1 MTFPLSFEGKIGRL
15 PYLLASAA
23 AFFSQH
29 LAVFIACKVLG
40 VTPVIDA
47 IFWIAPLRTLV
58 VEAKASDAALI
69 AGFAYFLL
77 VAWGLAALAFRRAAD
92 ANIHEGLAATVTAP
106 LVQIPVIV
114 YLAAAPPRAVQIEK
128 DPLFARDAN
137 ASGNGMSA
145 ALGVIAGAGITLVA
159 VALSTLVFRVYGF
172 GVFVLLPFVIGV
184 TTAYIANRKADIGGY
199 QTAQLVLGATTLG
212 GIALILAS
220 LEGVI
225 CILMASPLGAL
236 VAVVGGVLGRALAG
250 TGKRGQVAPG
260 FALLPIV
267 FALEHLFSVPTN
279 FDTQQAV
286 TVNAPVEVVWS
297 SILRMDRIDEPPSL
311 PFRFGVAYPI
321 RGEVVGEGVGAVRH
335 GEFSTGTAIE
345 RVTEW
350 VPNRK
355 LAFAVETDIPAMR
368 ELSPYE
374 HVHAPHV
381 IGYFTTRTTSFE
393 LAPRPDGAIEVTLR
407 SSHEIRLD
415 PLLYWMPLARFMV
428 AENNAR
434 VLAHIRRQAERSM
447 RAGL

>member
-184 TTAYIANRKADIGGY
+184 TTAYIANRKADISGY
-199 QTAQLVLGATTLG
+199 QTAKLVLGATTLG

-267 FALEHLFSVPTN
+267 FLLEHLFSVPTN

>member
-1 MTFPLSFEGKIGRL
+1 MALPFSFEGKIGRL
-15 PYLLASAA
+15 PYLLGSVA

-29 LAVFIACKVLG
+29 LAVFIACKALR

-47 IFWIAPLRTLV
+47 LFWIAPLRALV
-58 VEAKASDAALI
+58 VEAKASDAILI

-77 VAWGLAALAFRRAAD
+77 VAWVLAALAFRRAAD

-106 LVQIPVIV
+106 LVQIPVV
-114 YLAAAPPRAVQIEK
+114 LYLAAAPPRAEQTER

-145 ALGVIAGAGITLVA
+145 ALGVIAGVGITLVA

-199 QTAQLVLGATTLG
+199 ATTKVVLGATTLG

-220 LEGVI
+220 LEGAI
-225 CILMASPLGAL
+225 CILMASPLGAA
-236 VAVVGGVLGRALAG
+236 VAAVGGLLGRALAG

-267 FALEHLFSVPTN
+267 FALEHLFSVPTH
-279 FDTQQAV
+279 FDTQQAI

-297 SILRMDRIDEPPSL
+297 SILRMDRIDEPLAL
-311 PFRFGVAYPI
+311 PFRLGVAYPI
-321 RGEVVGEGVGAVRH
+321 RGEVIGEGVGAVRH

-350 VPNRK
+350 EQHRR
-355 LAFAVETDIPAMR
+355 LAFVVERDVPAMH

-374 HVHAPHV
+374 HVHAPHAV
-381 IGYFTTRTTSFE
+381 GYFTTGTTRFA
-393 LAPRPDGAIEVTLR
+393 LAPRADGAVDVTLTTT
-407 SSHEIRLD
+407 HEIRLD
-415 PLLYWMPLARFMV
+415 PILYWMPLARFMV
-428 AENNAR
+428 TENNAR
-434 VLAHIRRQAERSM
+434 VLAHIRNQSERNR